1 MTTFVI
7 FQNVRKRL
15 PSFFHRKR
23 SDKVRRE
30 LEDAVRETSR
40 NSSSPIS
47 ADAID
52 CTNGIDISGI
62 ECDLNIPPISMNPTN
77 IYAKFEAHEG
87 EINAVRW
94 CPTEKIIATGG
105 ADRKLKLWDVRTRK
119 CLSCLN
125 TLNSK
130 DFDLQALQNH

>member
-7 FQNVRKRL
+7 FQNARKRL

-30 LEDAVRETSR
+30 LEDAVRESR

-47 ADAID
+47 SEAID
-52 CTNGIDISGI
+52 VTNGIDISEIDG
-62 ECDLNIPPISMNPTN
+62 DLHIPAMSMNPTN

-94 CPTEKIIATGG
+94 CPTERIIATGG
-105 ADRKLKLWDVRTRK
+105 ADRKLKLWDVRKRK
-119 CLSCLN
+119 ILVCE
-125 TLNSK
+125 
-130 DFDLQALQNH
+130 Q